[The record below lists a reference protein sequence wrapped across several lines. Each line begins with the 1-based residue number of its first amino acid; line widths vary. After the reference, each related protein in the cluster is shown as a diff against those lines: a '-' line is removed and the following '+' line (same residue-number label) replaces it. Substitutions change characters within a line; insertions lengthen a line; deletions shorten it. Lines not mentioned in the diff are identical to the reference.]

1 MAVLDE
7 ALELERRAKAYYE
20 EAQGRLTDSSAVEI
34 LGLLAAEEAKHEKAL
49 QAMRANA
56 EEPLGPSDLLVKA
69 RGLVEG
75 AASGGQAAIS
85 TDASMRDVLQKAM
98 EIERATRRFYL
109 EQSTI
114 VTQAPLREL
123 FVRLAA
129 QEETHYLLVSSLSEY
144 FERPKEWVE
153 SAEFGLRREDY

>member
-7 ALELERRAKAYYE
+7 ALELERRAKTYYT
-20 EAQGRLTDSSAVEI
+20 EAKGRVSDPSAKEI
-34 LGLLAAEEAKHEKAL
+34 LGLLAAEEGKHEKAL
-49 QAMRANA
+49 EAMRGNA
-56 EEPLGPSDLLVKA
+56 EQPLGPSDVLVKA

-75 AASGGQAAIS
+75 AMKNGQAKIS

-98 EIERATRRFYL
+98 EIEQATRRFYL
-109 EQSTI
+109 EQSTA
-114 VTQAPLREL
+114 VTTPGVREL

-129 QEETHYLLVSSLSEY
+129 QEETHYFLVSSLAEY

-153 SAEFGLRREDY
+153 SAEFGMRPEAY